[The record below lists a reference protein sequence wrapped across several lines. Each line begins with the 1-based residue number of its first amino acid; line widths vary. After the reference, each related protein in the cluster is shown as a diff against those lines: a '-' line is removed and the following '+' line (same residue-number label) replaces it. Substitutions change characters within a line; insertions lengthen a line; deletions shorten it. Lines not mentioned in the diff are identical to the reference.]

1 MKDTGAERRNFARE
15 RTHISVEIR
24 KDMKKV
30 PGTIEYLSFGGAFV
44 SAPRTFLRDSLVQ
57 IKFDVPGELQSF
69 QGSAKV
75 IWVKK
80 DKAMGVQ
87 FLDLPTSERVK
98 LEKFLNR

>member
-15 RTHISVEIR
+15 RTQISVEIR

-30 PGTIEYLSFGGAFV
+30 SGTIEHLSFGGAFISV
-44 SAPRTFLRDSLVQ
+44 PRTFLRDSLIQ
-57 IKFDVPGELQSF
+57 INFDIPGELNSF

-75 IWVKK
+75 VWVQK

-87 FLDLPTSERVK
+87 FLNLPTSERVK
-98 LEKFLNR
+98 LEKFLIP